1 MESMIVACVQP
12 RMNIPAS
19 REEFES
25 QARRFL
31 RQAQAKAAQVT
42 IFPELTGLLL
52 APPLIS
58 GVKFG
63 LVKRADQAKQPTAGL
78 FRRGIGNLSQAA
90 VAALGGGF
98 RGSVTRLLRKDSDAL
113 RDLYLEVFGELAREY
128 GTAIVAGSL
137 YLHDAETDSL
147 RNRAYFF
154 DVDGSVLGYQ
164 DKLNL
169 APDETDLA
177 SPGSDLAVIPTRFG
191 RVGILFGRD
200 ALYPE
205 LARLLAL
212 QGADLIAGIAASP
225 GAAQADIIRTAL
237 ALRAEENQVYT
248 AASFLLGPNYLGKD
262 NRDDYYGRS
271 VLMSPISLSERG
283 DGILAQA
290 GTNRTETLIASAM
303 DLDALL
309 EMRAT
314 SRFRPRQQMNL
325 GSLGPMLAEM
335 YQRGLSLEQA
345 QEQGIAG
352 PLPVAPLPPAL
363 EPEPVEPEPYE
374 PEPVEIETP
383 AFAPEPYEP
392 EPVEPEQPAFV
403 SEPYEPEPV
412 EPEQPDF
419 ASEPAELGPYNPV
432 PSTFKPIALED
443 SDLEEEEVVEEV
455 SDSIEDTLSLSAS
468 AALDEE

>member
-42 IFPELTGLLL
+42 IFPELAGLLL

-58 GVKFG
+58 GVKLG

-78 FRRGIGNLSQAA
+78 FRRGIGNISQAA
-90 VAALGGGF
+90 AAALGGGF

-113 RDLYLEVFGELAREY
+113 RDLYLEVFGDLAREY

-137 YLHDAETDSL
+137 YLYDAETDSL
-147 RNRAYFF
+147 RNRAYLF
-154 DVDGSVLGYQ
+154 DMDGSVLGYQ

-177 SPGSDLAVIPTRFG
+177 SPGTELAVMPTRFG

-212 QGADLIAGIAASP
+212 QGADLIAGMAASP

-248 AASFLLGPNYLGKD
+248 AVSFLLGPNYLSKD
-262 NRDDYYGRS
+262 NRDEYYGRS
-271 VLMSPISLSERG
+271 ALMSPISLSERG
-283 DGILAQA
+283 DGVLAQA
-290 GTNRTETLIASAM
+290 GTNRTETLIASTM
-303 DLDALL
+303 DLDALMEL
-309 EMRAT
+309 RAT
-314 SRFRPRQQMNL
+314 SRFRPRQKMNL
-325 GSLGPMLAEM
+325 GSLGPLLAEM

-352 PLPVAPLPPAL
+352 PLPEVPFFPA
-363 EPEPVEPEPYE
+363 VEPEPIE
-374 PEPVEIETP
+374 PAPEEFGLP
-383 AFAPEPYEP
+383 APIPEATEPEPYEP
-392 EPVEPEQPAFV
+392 EPVEPEQPALAPESAKAWPYESAALP
-403 SEPYEPEPV
+403 SEPM
-412 EPEQPDF
+412 
-419 ASEPAELGPYNPV
+419 
-432 PSTFKPIALED
+432 ALED
-443 SDLEEEEVVEEV
+443 LEAEEEEIEKE
-455 SDSIEDTLSLSAS
+455 SDSIRDTLSLSAS

>member
-42 IFPELTGLLL
+42 IFPELAGLLL

-58 GVKFG
+58 GFKLG

-78 FRRGIGNLSQAA
+78 FRRGIGNISQAA
-90 VAALGGGF
+90 AAALGGGF

-113 RDLYLEVFGELAREY
+113 RDLYLDVFGALAREY

-137 YLHDAETDSL
+137 YLYDAKTDSL
-147 RNRAYFF
+147 RNRAYLF

-169 APDETDLA
+169 APDEADLA
-177 SPGSDLAVIPTRFG
+177 SPGTELAVMPTRFG

-212 QGADLIAGIAASP
+212 QGADLIAGMAASP

-248 AASFLLGPNYLGKD
+248 AVSFLLGPNYLSKD
-262 NRDDYYGRS
+262 NRDEYYGRS
-271 VLMSPISLSERG
+271 ALMSPISLSERG
-283 DGILAQA
+283 DGVLAQA

-303 DLDALL
+303 NLDALMEL
-309 EMRAT
+309 RAT
-314 SRFRPRQQMNL
+314 SRFRPRQEMNL

-352 PLPVAPLPPAL
+352 PLPEIPFFPA
-363 EPEPVEPEPYE
+363 VEPEPIE
-374 PEPVEIETP
+374 PAPEEFGLP
-383 AFAPEPYEP
+383 APAPEAAAPEPYEP
-392 EPVEPEQPAFV
+392 EPVEPEQPALAPE
-403 SEPYEPEPV
+403 SAEAWPYESAALP
-412 EPEQPDF
+412 
-419 ASEPAELGPYNPV
+419 SE
-432 PSTFKPIALED
+432 PIALED
-443 SDLEEEEVVEEV
+443 LEEEEEEEIKQE
-455 SDSIEDTLSLSAS
+455 SDSIRDTLSLSAS